1 MPSAIRL
8 SQPLPL
14 IALVLLLAACSPQP
28 AADPASAASPS
39 PAPAASTAA
48 AMQTDTQSSAPE
60 SKDQTRPALEVTT
73 LDGKRWT
80 LREQLGHWVLV
91 NFWATWCGPCL
102 EEMPALSAFDSKRD
116 DVSVIGLAFDDIDH
130 SGMQDFMKQ
139 HTVSYPIAMIDTLHP
154 PQDFD
159 TPRGLPT
166 SYLIAPDG
174 SVAKKIIGPLKIS
187 ELEQAIAAA
196 TVSTPEKQ

>member
-8 SQPLPL
+8 SQPLLL
-14 IALVLLLAACSPQP
+14 IALVLLLLAACSPQP
-28 AADPASAASPS
+28 AADPASATA

-48 AMQTDTQSSAPE
+48 ATQADTQSSAPE
-60 SKDQTRPALEVTT
+60 PKDQTMPALVVTT
-73 LDGKRWT
+73 FDGKRWT
-80 LREQLGHWVLV
+80 LREQRGHWVLV

-102 EEMPALSAFDSKRD
+102 EEMPALSAFDTKRE

-130 SGMQDFMKQ
+130 AGMQDFLKQ

-174 SVAKKIIGPLKIS
+174 RVAKKIIGPLKIS
-187 ELEQAIAAA
+187 ELEQAIAAT
-196 TVSTPEKQ
+196 TVLTPAKQ

>member
-1 MPSAIRL
+1 MPTSFRL
-8 SQPLPL
+8 ILPQIGLPL
-14 IALVLLLAACSPQP
+14 VISLLVACSPQP
-28 AADPASAASPS
+28 ASDPATAATP
-39 PAPAASTAA
+39 PPAATTVPATQA
-48 AMQTDTQSSAPE
+48 DTQVRAPE
-60 SKDQTRPALEVTT
+60 PKDQTTPVLEVTT
-73 LDGKRWT
+73 FDGRPWS
-80 LREQLGHWVLV
+80 LRKQRGHWVLV

-102 EEMPALSAFDSKRD
+102 EEMPALSAFNTKRE

-130 SGMQDFMKQ
+130 AGMQDFLKQ

-174 SVAKKIIGPLKIS
+174 SVAKKIIGPLKIQV
-187 ELEQAIAAA
+187 LEQAIAAA
-196 TVSTPEKQ
+196 TVLTLPKK